1 MQAVS
6 SLRRLKKASLKKK
19 SFAYRFASD
28 SSARFQSRSWSRP
41 LRGMSGTRVGT
52 FLAWEFP
59 GCRKKSPRTKSL
71 LLPSRRLRPSSVPT
85 QPLSNESW
93 TVFCILGN
101 RSLASP
107 APIPFQSGEQ
117 QANAIKGARERA
129 WPSLAKRSDA
139 GEFLEKKAA

>member
-1 MQAVS
+1 MQAVT
-6 SLRRLKKASLKKK
+6 SLRRLKKASLKKRK
-19 SFAYRFASD
+19 RFVYRFASD
-28 SSARFQSRSWSRP
+28 SSARFQSGSWSRP

-59 GCRKKSPRTKSL
+59 GCRKKSPRTKSV
-71 LLPSRRLRPSSVPT
+71 LLPSRLLRPSSVPT

-107 APIPFQSGEQ
+107 APIPFQSREQ

-129 WPSLAKRSDA
+129 WPSIAKRSDA
-139 GEFLEKKAA
+139 EFVEKKAA